1 MGPNEAVALRA
12 KEKAQAEALVLDLT
26 PKAPDHITYKRLWA
40 AVLTKHAVRV
50 TDLNAICASLKKKSE
65 FVFLDWEAGKRKPE
79 DHYRMQRPV
88 VVSWAAFPSPNT
100 LPDLMMQGLRRRRA
114 APIVEPLFATRHQ
127 CSFFGHSVSS
137 FWWLSWQPAI
147 RRLLQRVSRA
157 RRAYPAKGVHRDLL
171 APPEFQLLLS
181 VRRLTCV

>member
-1 MGPNEAVALRA
+1 MGPHEAVALRA
-12 KEKAQAEALVLDLT
+12 KEKTQAEALVLDLT
-26 PKAPDHITYKRLWA
+26 PKAPDHITYKSLWA

-50 TDLNAICASLKKKSE
+50 TDLNAICASLKKEKRVC
-65 FVFLDWEAGKRKPE
+65 FPQLGGWQAQAGGSLPHAAARRCLLSCFSFTE
-79 DHYRMQRPV
+79 HAARPYD
-88 VVSWAAFPSPNT
+88 AGSPQT
-100 LPDLMMQGLRRRRA
+100 PCGSL
-114 APIVEPLFATRHQ
+114 VEPLLATRDQ